1 MASGTLNQRRLLA
14 AAVFLTAI
22 VTFGTAS
29 AKTYCFPH
37 VFDQKGR
44 VSNTQY
50 TFDTTMFMTYTGGV
64 ACVGDDPA
72 VPVELYLYDNSGA
85 PMRSITNADVC
96 APCSFAMDSGNRSLK
111 LSLEELA
118 DAAGGMANFVFG
130 HALIVVPSDKVSV
143 QGYVVNSH
151 TSPLDLAVFG
161 FEPTP
166 IASSAKSGAA
176 LPCGNVYTLNHMVAT
191 AGGGGT
197 PYSFDT
203 TIFMTYAAGLGGVPA
218 GAGADVD
225 IYLFDEATGAPLVDA
240 VGTEV
245 CAPCTFRFDDTQ
257 RKQSFDL
264 GAALPGGGV
273 VSAAVSAVLVVSGD
287 AGAVAIQPF
296 TVNTHTS
303 SLDVSM
309 SAPRLL
315 EVTDAGLSAVPPA
328 IAERLRLRSYPNP
341 FNPLT
346 TFAYSLPQADQVS
359 VRVFDAQGVLV
370 RTLLSE
376 GQAPGDHEVR
386 WDGAGDDGRALPSG
400 VYFGRIDTSG
410 GTETQKVMLL
420 K

>member
-14 AAVFLTAI
+14 AAVFLTAFAA
-22 VTFGTAS
+22 FGAAS

-44 VSNTQY
+44 ISNTAN
-50 TFDTTMFMTYTGGV
+50 TFDTTIFLTYTGGV

-72 VPVELYLYDNSGA
+72 VPVELYLFDNSGV
-85 PMRSITNADVC
+85 PMRSITGADVC
-96 APCSFAMDSGNRSLK
+96 APCNFAMGSGNRSLA

-118 DAAGGMANFVFG
+118 DATGGMANFVFG
-130 HALIVVPSDKVSV
+130 HALIVVPSDKVAV
-143 QGYVVNSH
+143 QGFVVNSH
-151 TSPLDLAVFG
+151 TGPFDLAVFG

-166 IASSAKSGAA
+166 IAAAAKSGAA

-191 AGGGGT
+191 PGSGGT

-225 IYLFDEATGAPLVDA
+225 IYLFDDTTGAPLVDA

-245 CAPCTFRFDDTQ
+245 CAPCTYSLSDAAP
-257 RKQSFDL
+257 KQSFRL
-264 GAALPGGGV
+264 GGALPGGSV
-273 VSAAVSAVLVVSGD
+273 ISAAVSAVLVVSGD
-287 AGAVAIQPF
+287 TGAVAIQPF

-303 SLDVSM
+303 ASDVSM

-315 EVTDAGLSAVPPA
+315 EVTTAGLSAVPPSV
-328 IAERLRLRSYPNP
+328 AERLRLRNYPNP
-341 FNPLT
+341 FNPQT
-346 TFAYSLPQADQVS
+346 TFAYSLPQADQVN

-370 RTLLSE
+370 RSLLSE
-376 GQAPGDHEVR
+376 SQASGDHEVR
-386 WDGAGDDGRALPSG
+386 WDGAGEDGRVLPSG
-400 VYFGRIDTSG
+400 VYFGRIDTAG